1 MPDGRVRG
9 NGWLK
14 MWHKWGHFYLAGN
27 VNPDYPKVTQDNWTY
42 GLLQQLDTI
51 GNDGTC
57 TAVTRDTIRLMKPM
71 AYEAVT
77 TESAEEAYEKVLAHA
92 GASLH
97 RDSHDM
103 KIVNDV
109 RNRTASP
116 GFINTPED
124 NGPDA

>member
-1 MPDGRVRG
+1 
-9 NGWLK
+9 
-14 MWHKWGHFYLAGN
+14 
-27 VNPDYPKVTQDNWTY
+27 
-42 GLLQQLDTI
+42 
-51 GNDGTC
+51 
-57 TAVTRDTIRLMKPM
+57 M

-124 NGPDA
+124 NGPGAWPTLKSLPTPIDTDGDGIPDAWEKRNGLNPKDARDGARITDSGYSNLELYINSLVNE